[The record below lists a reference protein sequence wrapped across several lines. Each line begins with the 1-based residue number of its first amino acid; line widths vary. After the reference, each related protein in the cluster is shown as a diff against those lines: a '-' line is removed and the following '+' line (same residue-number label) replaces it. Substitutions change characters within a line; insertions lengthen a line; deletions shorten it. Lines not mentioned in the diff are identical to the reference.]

1 MPAEPA
7 LSSAGSGASVRGAG
21 ATKATR
27 RALPPIEHLELETD
41 SGAVPLG
48 YVRSGSTVYLIARE
62 RSAQWPV
69 DALRAG
75 QVRFEMAGTHFSGR
89 IRLEPD
95 PARREEILRSFRERY
110 GAEAF
115 ARWYERPARV
125 LVVDLSERPG
135 VAGPGEYERWLESE
149 FDNLADDYDH
159 HITGN
164 RMNRLLRDRSLAQ
177 LRPLFRSARRLIEVG
192 CGSGME
198 TLPLLREGH
207 EVVAVDVSDRMLA
220 VVRGKAR
227 AEGLSERLT
236 TEKMRAVE
244 LPALVA
250 RYGESSFQG
259 AYSTYGAL
267 NCEPDLR
274 PIPGALARLL
284 SRDGA
289 FLAGVYNRWCL
300 SELLGYAFTGQLQR
314 AGGRRQNPIR
324 VGASRFCIDVYAYSG
339 WEFARLFAPCFDLE
353 RVEGVPVLLPPSDLT
368 SYAEKFS
375 RRFSTLAM
383 WDAWV
388 GRRWPFAYLGDHFLM
403 TFRPRAR

>member
-1 MPAEPA
+1 VE
-7 LSSAGSGASVRGAG
+7 
-21 ATKATR
+21 
-27 RALPPIEHLELETD
+27 
-41 SGAVPLG
+41 
-48 YVRSGSTVYLIARE
+48 
-62 RSAQWPV
+62 
-69 DALRAG
+69 
-75 QVRFEMAGTHFSGR
+75 
-89 IRLEPD
+89 
-95 PARREEILRSFRERY
+95 
-110 GAEAF
+110 
-115 ARWYERPARV
+115 
-125 LVVDLSERPG
+125 LSENPAA
-135 VAGPGEYERWLESE
+135 AGPGEYQQWLESE
-149 FDNLADDYDH
+149 FDNVADDYDR

-177 LRPLFRSARRLIEVG
+177 LRPLFRSARRLLEIG

-227 AEGLSERLT
+227 AEGLSERLS
-236 TEKMRAVE
+236 TEKMGAAE
-244 LPALVA
+244 LPTLVA
-250 RYGESSFQG
+250 RYGEGSFEG

-284 SRDGA
+284 SREGA

-300 SELLGYAFTGQLQR
+300 SELLGYSLTGQFAR
-314 AGGRRQNPIR
+314 AGGRRANPIR

-339 WEFARLFAPCFDLE
+339 WEFARLFAPWFE
-353 RVEGVPVLLPPSDLT
+353 PVRVEGVPVLLPPSDLT

-375 RRFSTLAM
+375 RRFATLAG

-403 TFRPRAR
+403 TFRPRST